1 MWKIPSPFPDVTYS
15 ELRELS
21 YIGAQV
27 LHEGTIFPVRE
38 KGIPLNIRNT
48 NDPDDPGTM
57 IQAKFDGAA
66 DSRRILSPAS
76 PGKKNFSIITLIKR
90 NMSMSSELGIWR
102 RVLEVLERV

>member
-1 MWKIPSPFPDVTYS
+1 MLMADPRIVENPEPIPHVTYS

-48 NDPDDPGTM
+48 NEPVPPRHDDPG
-57 IQAKFDGAA
+57 K
-66 DSRRILSPAS
+66 
-76 PGKKNFSIITLIKR
+76 
-90 NMSMSSELGIWR
+90 
-102 RVLEVLERV
+102 V